1 MVHAPFARPG
11 GRVVERSCQSAPP
24 RAQCGE
30 ESQRTDRYVLV
41 PDGLMLAFADDP
53 LAVGVYIAIA
63 RLTTV
68 AKDAVPLA
76 ARDLASWMGSDREAD
91 RAAIMRRIVKL
102 EERGWLMVTRTR
114 ASKHRLLPTWGHD
127 RAGNVLPWHFD
138 QSDSGRPAHVRGRR
152 VPLGLLDTYVG
163 RLDPKPG
170 QGHALVSRYF
180 TRPLID
186 LTDIGTYVIGLRA
199 EVVPTPRLLHLG
211 LHAVAGVT
219 APADAP
225 SLMEL
230 AAAGQLSTLVGD
242 VIVAV
247 HLSVQGQNRLGI
259 ASTIAVTNQVGLP
272 ERQCGSLCRSDAGS
286 EGRSHDDGRALTDI
300 AQEDAQNGSG
310 DRHISLIAWDVGK
323 NHERINHDPSSDSP
337 TSHGGGQADVLGLS
351 SVRKDAQC
359 DFPGSNY
366 DQQRRFGGQAEYSPA
381 ALTASVIRGHSR
393 LNPDRPL
400 SAGEWHE
407 LQALQEAYGAEQLL
421 IWQSRASRVRSE
433 RPYGVTPAYYHAC
446 AARAALDAYWPRK
459 SAHSHNILAEPIDQS
474 IAPSLSPDPACDA
487 LLASIGVRER
497 RKLGAVPYTL
507 IAFWQTALAHP
518 GMAAQ
523 FTSPIGFAVA
533 QMQRGHPPPSTAELD
548 RWAERAR
555 RKDDRYESWRF
566 IEPVLASSASPADEQ
581 ELEARVRALAPP
593 NADLE
598 DLCALAY
605 ALEAGASEAEALAQL
620 PCTASVTHSDR
631 DAHYDARH
639 CYG

>member
-1 MVHAPFARPG
+1 MVHATDARPG
-11 GRVVERSCQSAPP
+11 GRVVERSCQAAPP
-24 RAQCGE
+24 HTQCGE

-53 LAVGVYIAIA
+53 LAVGVYTAIA
-63 RLTTV
+63 RLTMA

-102 EERGWLMVTRTR
+102 EERGWLMITRTR
-114 ASKHRLLPTWGHD
+114 ASKHHLLPTWGRD
-127 RAGNVLPWHFD
+127 RSGSVLPWRFD
-138 QSDSGRPAHVRGRR
+138 QPSSDRPAHARGRR
-152 VPLGLLDTYVG
+152 MPLGLLDTYVG

-211 LHAVAGVT
+211 LYAVAGVT

-230 AAAGQLSTLVGD
+230 AAVGQLSTLVGD
-242 VIVAV
+242 GIVAV

-259 ASTIAVTNQVGLP
+259 ASTIAVTNQVGLSVS
-272 ERQCGSLCRSDAGS
+272 QCGSLCRSDAGS
-286 EGRSHDDGRALTDI
+286 TGRSHDGGRALMDI
-300 AQEDAQNGSG
+300 AQEDAQNGCG
-310 DRHISLIAWDVGK
+310 DPPISLIAWDVGK
-323 NHERINHDPSSDSP
+323 DHERINHDPSSEPAS
-337 TSHGGGQADVLGLS
+337 SHGGGQANVSGLS
-351 SVRKDAQC
+351 GIIMRAQWGC
-359 DFPGSNY
+359 QETNC
-366 DQQRRFGGQAEYSPA
+366 DQQRRFGCQADYPPA
-381 ALTASVIRGHSR
+381 RLAASVIRGHSG
-393 LNPDRPL
+393 LNPGRPL
-400 SAGEWHE
+400 SVGEWHE
-407 LQALQEAYGAEQLL
+407 LQALQDTYGAEQLL

-433 RPYGVTPAYYHAC
+433 RFYGITPAYYHAC
-446 AARAALDAYWPRK
+446 AARAASDAYRPRMA
-459 SAHSHNILAEPIDQS
+459 AHSHNIPADPVGHS
-474 IAPSLSPDPACDA
+474 IASPLSPDPACDA
-487 LLASIGVRER
+487 LLASMGVRQR
-497 RKLGAVPYTL
+497 RTLGAAPYVL
-507 IAFWQTALAHP
+507 IASWQDALAHP
-518 GMAAQ
+518 GLAAQ
-523 FTSPIGFAVA
+523 FASPIGFAVS
-533 QMQRGHPPPSTAELD
+533 QMQGGHAPPSTAELD
-548 RWAERAR
+548 RWVERAR

-566 IEPVLASSASPADEQ
+566 IEPVVASSASPAEEQ
-581 ELEARVRALAPP
+581 EFEVRVRALAPP

-598 DLCALAY
+598 DLCALAC

-620 PCTASVTHSDR
+620 PCTASVTNPDR